1 MHGLRN
7 RELLERKDG
16 NFSSLFLLRRTLDF
30 DFLVCERRSLLRKGL
45 IFLLDS
51 LFHFFVERLN
61 WMVGGG
67 GVALELFDVCSL
79 A

>member
-51 LFHFFVERLN
+51 LFHFFCGEAKLDGR
-61 WMVGGG
+61 WWWG
-67 GVALELFDVCSL
+67 SSRII
-79 A
+79 